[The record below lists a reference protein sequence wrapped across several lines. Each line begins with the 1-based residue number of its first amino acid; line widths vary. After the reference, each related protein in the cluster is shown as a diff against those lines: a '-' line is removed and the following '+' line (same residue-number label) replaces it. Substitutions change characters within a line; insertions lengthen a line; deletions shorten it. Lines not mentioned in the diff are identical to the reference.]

1 MKNFGIII
9 VVTGLLLSLT
19 SSKKPNE
26 KKDIDTLKL
35 NWSAEIG
42 NLSYRSKI
50 VLADNS
56 LFIGSNGSHFN
67 DLSVLDE
74 TNGVYKINPR
84 NGTILKRIANELFG
98 DMDVNGIVEFENTII
113 FGNDNDELL
122 CFDLNGNKKWRI
134 PTSGDIEH
142 VPTLIKNGEQNILV
156 YATENGEISGVNP
169 ENGNTLWHY
178 YHKKFDGWKAGNNR
192 NIFKIKS
199 HFMSNQLFFDKPIVI
214 DVNNDGVKD
223 IIYSNYEDITCIN
236 PINGAKIWYKKIEV
250 NENEYAIR
258 RSPLNLSVSKN
269 KIQFHYIIRNY
280 KFNKIRLITLN
291 NYGNKIDEK
300 QIQMEDLSNNH
311 FTNYLIDKNGIYD
324 LLNDQFHPL
333 EISKSYT
340 YACSEKLFMYNNE
353 PCIVIVSD
361 GYFDHEKRIKYVS
374 NVKIIGLKTFKI
386 HLSKGL
392 QENTEAVPQIAD
404 INKDGKLDLLI
415 GCYDQKIYCYDLGI
429 PSSNLINN

>member
-1 MKNFGIII
+1 MKNLKIIS
-9 VVTGLLLSLT
+9 VGLLILFGLV
-19 SSKKPNE
+19 SSQKTTTKTMSN
-26 KKDIDTLKL
+26 TLKL

-42 NLSYRSKI
+42 NLSYRSNM

-56 LFIGSNGSHFN
+56 LFIGSNGSHFM
-67 DLSVLDE
+67 DFSVLDE
-74 TNGVYKINPR
+74 TNGIYKINPK
-84 NGTILKRIANELFG
+84 NGTVVKRIANELFG
-98 DMDVNGIVEFENTII
+98 DMDVNGIIEFENTII

-178 YHKKFDGWKAGNNR
+178 YHKKFDGWKASDNR

-236 PINGAKIWYKKIEV
+236 PINGTKIWDKKIED
-250 NENEYAIR
+250 NENEFAIR

-269 KIQFHYIIRNY
+269 KIQFHYVIRNY

-291 NYGNKIDEK
+291 KYGKKVNEK
-300 QIQMEDLSNNH
+300 QIQLEGLSNNYL
-311 FTNYLIDKNGIYD
+311 TNYLIAKNGIYD
-324 LLNDQFHPL
+324 LVSEKLYPL
-333 EISKSYT
+333 EISKSFT

-353 PCIVIVSD
+353 PCIAIVSD
-361 GYFDHEKRIKYVS
+361 GDFDYEKRIKYVS